1 MSSEWYNLNAVRGY
15 PFDERATLASDNGEQ
30 IPHDVLVDCS
40 VRFPNTLGQLAFVS
54 ALRASDAGTSL
65 VLSCGSNIDTGG
77 LSLIGSVVI
86 AGRPAPGQPYRLR
99 ALQPGCDGWVVF
111 GASVANYQGR
121 FTIPRQ
127 SALLPRTARAY
138 APLPI
143 PWMSRELDE
152 IKLVDTVRLLA
163 GNDLEIVNGTH
174 EADGVTHP
182 AVYFRLAGS
191 DLQQTLRR
199 YVGLCGGRPESQTCE
214 GASIEALNDVTPHNG
229 NIQIDFEGI
238 SAQPLAFG
246 LLLNTTVSLP
256 GLCAKT
262 TVVEQPVNL
271 CDSELAFSEISDFP
285 PDEEV
290 QESENNS
297 EPTLDSETSEI
308 VDAPFPLC
316 LRFYSDLNLTP
327 ATLEARRGT
336 WGRAT
341 EIPATFPCSA
351 NGVSQSLWRSASVTA
366 TANGVGQYGAVF
378 PNALLLHN
386 DPSYLPGLNQRIQ
399 TAIQF
404 PPISNSPP
412 VGGVM
417 AGFVLDYRTAD
428 LRESGLFIGLRNY
441 GEIYVARLRDGYV
454 VPTAF
459 RGIPPIA
466 PGLWATL
473 TVWAAPNSRTPN
485 VADIRITVQVAGS
498 PVWQQP
504 AVLSTFAELSGTVF
518 SGLNGLLANMAG
530 FGFGYYQ
537 IDNVP

>member
-1 MSSEWYNLNAVRGY
+1 MSNEWYNLNAVRGY

-111 GASVANYQGR
+111 GASVADYQGR
-121 FTIPRQ
+121 FTVPRQ

-138 APLPI
+138 TPLPI
-143 PWMSRELDE
+143 PWVSRELDE

-246 LLLNTTVSLP
+246 LLLNTAVSLP

-308 VDAPFPLC
+308 IDAPFPLC
-316 LRFYSDLNLTP
+316 LRFYSDLSLTP
-327 ATLEARRGT
+327 NTLQAHRGT
-336 WGRAT
+336 WARNVSVPT
-341 EIPATFPCSA
+341 TFPCSA
-351 NGVSQSLWRSASVTA
+351 NGIAQNLWRSAAVAATA
-366 TANGVGQYGAVF
+366 TGPGPYGSVF
-378 PNALLLHN
+378 PNAIMLHN
-386 DPSYLPGLNQRIQ
+386 DPAYLPGLNLRMQ

-404 PPISNSPP
+404 PAIPDDPP
-412 VGGVM
+412 DGGVM
-417 AGFVLDYRTAD
+417 AGFLLDYRQTG
-428 LRESGLFIGLRNY
+428 ESETGVFIGLRNY
-441 GEIYVARLRDGYV
+441 GQIYVARLRDGYI
-454 VPTAF
+454 VPTGV
-459 RGIPPIA
+459 RGTPPIPPGA
-466 PGLWATL
+466 WASL
-473 TVWAAPNSRTPN
+473 SVWAAPNTRSPS
-485 VADIRITVQVAGS
+485 VADVRIVVQVANS

-504 AVLSTFAELSGTVF
+504 AVFSTFAELSGDVF
-518 SGLNGLLANMAG
+518 AGLNGLMANLAG